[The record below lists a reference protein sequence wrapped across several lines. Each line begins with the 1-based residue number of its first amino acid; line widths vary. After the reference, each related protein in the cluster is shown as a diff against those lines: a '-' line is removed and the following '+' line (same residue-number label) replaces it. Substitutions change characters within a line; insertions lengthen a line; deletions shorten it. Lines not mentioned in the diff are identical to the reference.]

1 VKEDGISSGQI
12 IRRKQDGALEYHR
25 DDLTIEEPL
34 EIRIGRKTVAT
45 TMRTPGNDEELAAG
59 FLLSE
64 GIIRASDEIDKF
76 SRPSS
81 ARNRENIITVTLAE
95 GIKPKLN
102 STQRFGTISSS
113 CGICG
118 KESIA
123 VIRQNFPSIE
133 SAPGIP
139 FSSKHCSRF
148 QRSCVGTRATSPA
161 LAEFTRPAFLGS
173 TVNHAWLEKTSVDI
187 TLSIKLLAG
196 VFLIANFR
204 WLRAYFSLADAH
216 PSRSCKRHSL
226 PAFQLSPRSQL
237 LRRWQW
243 NSRANAIRP

>member
-45 TMRTPGNDEELAAG
+45 TMRTPGHDQELAAG

-76 SRPSS
+76 SRPSA

-123 VIRQNFPSIE
+123 VIRQNFPPIE
-133 SAPGIP
+133 SAPGIRV
-139 FSSKHCSRF
+139 HLETLHWRNSRGWHF
-148 QRSCVGTRATSPA
+148 WTRRQ
-161 LAEFTRPAFLGS
+161 TRPG
-173 TVNHAWLEKTSVDI
+173 
-187 TLSIKLLAG
+187 
-196 VFLIANFR
+196 
-204 WLRAYFSLADAH
+204 
-216 PSRSCKRHSL
+216 
-226 PAFQLSPRSQL
+226 
-237 LRRWQW
+237 
-243 NSRANAIRP
+243 

>member
-1 VKEDGISSGQI
+1 MTDFDRPHGNIALKTVKEDGIASDQI
-12 IRRKQDGALEYHR
+12 IRRKQDGTLEYQR

-123 VIRQNFPSIE
+123 VIRQNFPPIQ
-133 SAPGIP
+133 SAPGIAI
-139 FSSKHCSRF
+139 H
-148 QRSCVGTRATSPA
+148 
-161 LAEFTRPAFLGS
+161 
-173 TVNHAWLEKTSVDI
+173 LE
-187 TLSIKLLAG
+187 TLL
-196 VFLIANFR
+196 
-204 WLRAYFSLADAH
+204 
-216 PSRSCKRHSL
+216 SL
-226 PAFQLSPRSQL
+226 PAL
-237 LRRWQW
+237 LRRHQDD
-243 NSRANAIRP
+243 SARTGRSHAAGILGLDGKPRLA